1 MIKTIKNNYHY
12 ILVFIYIFFTLTLF
26 GFNSNYGDPIC
37 NYAFSYGIVRGEIPY
52 LDFNT
57 ISTPL
62 YSFIMSIGLFI
73 WNNYLMFLIEQTIL
87 ITIMFI
93 LLNKTYGKKSYL
105 LLLAST
111 ILLNNPYNETYNFMV
126 ILCLVI
132 LLFLEKKY
140 SSKDYLIGIFIGLAI
155 LSKHTVGVFFII
167 PSIIYYRKDICKL
180 LRRLKGLL
188 TVGIIFIIYLLIT
201 KSFYSFLDLCVFG
214 LFDFGSNNSHP
225 FSICFILTILVF
237 IISLF
242 ITIKNRKDISNYYL
256 LFTVA
261 LAIPMF
267 DFHHFS
273 LYVFCF
279 IIQLLPLIKKYDN
292 YMGFVGFLFSI
303 IISVMFFMMKFNS
316 LGIVFSKD
324 IKRFEYLLNGKD
336 NYELYIKSFEYF
348 DKYDD
353 PLVLSYLKTFY
364 DISNDKDIDYF
375 DVFMYGNAGY
385 DGNNKMIKRLNEM
398 HNRYIIID
406 LYCYNE
412 ESSYSQFNK
421 VAAKYVIDNYEF
433 VDNNGDY
440 AVYYKK

>member
-1 MIKTIKNNYHY
+1 
-12 ILVFIYIFFTLTLF
+12 
-26 GFNSNYGDPIC
+26 
-37 NYAFSYGIVRGEIPY
+37 
-52 LDFNT
+52 
-57 ISTPL
+57 
-62 YSFIMSIGLFI
+62 
-73 WNNYLMFLIEQTIL
+73 
-87 ITIMFI
+87 
-93 LLNKTYGKKSYL
+93 
-105 LLLAST
+105 
-111 ILLNNPYNETYNFMV
+111 
-126 ILCLVI
+126 
-132 LLFLEKKY
+132 
-140 SSKDYLIGIFIGLAI
+140 
-155 LSKHTVGVFFII
+155 
-167 PSIIYYRKDICKL
+167 
-180 LRRLKGLL
+180 
-188 TVGIIFIIYLLIT
+188 
-201 KSFYSFLDLCVFG
+201 
-214 LFDFGSNNSHP
+214 
-225 FSICFILTILVF
+225 
-237 IISLF
+237 
-242 ITIKNRKDISNYYL
+242 
-256 LFTVA
+256 
-261 LAIPMF
+261 MF